1 MMGLTIITDKNGSF
15 TATKEGFWSQRFT
28 KDKMLRYL
36 SFVDPANISFTPL
49 DTYDYAM
56 QVRIRK

>member
-1 MMGLTIITDKNGSF
+1 MGQTIITDKNDSF

-28 KDKMLRYL
+28 KDKLRHYL
-36 SFVDPANISFTPL
+36 RFVDPAKISFTPL